1 MPIGLLRKIQSA
13 LTGATNQTQ
22 RSNSAAEIAQLNGA
36 IVTAAKNRLAEGEDL
51 ASMDRDDLLA
61 VLWPWDKVGVRA
73 DGKVYPLLSCRLNPP
88 ERVSRRTAIEGQS
101 PPNMP
106 VEGWTQSPLKCIPP
120 EVF

>member
-13 LTGATNQTQ
+13 LTGATSQTQ
-22 RSNSAAEIAQLNGA
+22 TSNSAAQAGQLNSA
-36 IVTAAKNRLAEGEDL
+36 IITAAKNRLNDDEDL

-61 VLWPWDKVGVRA
+61 VLWPWDKVDVEE
-73 DGKVYPLLSCRLNPP
+73 DGGTYPVVSSRLRPP
-88 ERVSRRTAIEGQS
+88 DRVPMRRAIEGNR

-106 VEGWTQSPLKCIPP
+106 AGGLRQSPLKCIRP